1 MSAFSDAWASC
12 MRSKGLPV
20 PADIES
26 ASEAV
31 EFLGHINEAIE
42 NAGGDAQLTIEAL
55 MLLGGGSI
63 AGVDA
68 AGVVV
73 LGGIAQTVAAVY
85 IFKAAGCLGSA
96 AGDQIRH
103 LFASNQLPDFMVAQ
117 LQANGV
123 ELSDTAVA

>member
-1 MSAFSDAWASC
+1 MHN
-12 MRSKGLPV
+12 KGLPV

-55 MLLGGGSI
+55 LAFGGGAI

-96 AGDQIRH
+96 AGEQIRK
-103 LFASNQLPDFMVAQ
+103 LFASNELPDFMVEQ
-117 LQANGV
+117 LRANGV
-123 ELSDTAVA
+123 ELSDTAVV